1 MNIAHERVA
10 QLCAQLKLTTIADA
24 LPHLAQKAIA
34 DEVNLTEFLESVLK
48 AEHTARLV
56 RQRATF
62 ARLAGFPTIKTLD
75 GFDFAAASGVPRSQV
90 QELASLTFLERNE
103 NIVLLGPSGTGK
115 THIAMAL
122 GYAATQAGIKVRFI
136 TAADLLMILTTAHR
150 QNQLG
155 DALKRFVN
163 PYRLLIIDEIWYL
176 PMSRE
181 QANLFFQVIA
191 KRYERGSLIVTSNLP
206 FAQWDQ
212 TFADDATLTAAMLD
226 RLLHHA
232 HVVAIQ
238 GESYRLRDK
247 RRAGLVMKRSTTA
260 KENAANGMRS
270 APQ

>member
-10 QLCAQLKLTTIADA
+10 ELCAQLKLTTIAGA
-24 LPHLAQKAIA
+24 LPHLAQKAIT
-34 DEVNLTEFLESVLK
+34 DDISLTEFLESILK
-48 AEHTARLV
+48 AEQVARLA
-56 RQRATF
+56 RQRTTLT
-62 ARLAGFPTIKTLD
+62 RLAGFPAIKTLD
-75 GFDFAAASGVPRSQV
+75 SFDFTAASGVPKPQV
-90 QELASLTFLERNE
+90 QELASLAFIERSE
-103 NIVLLGPSGTGK
+103 NVVLLGPSGTGK
-115 THIAMAL
+115 THIAVAL

-150 QNQLG
+150 QNQLA

-163 PYRLLIIDEIWYL
+163 PYRLLIIDEIGYL

-206 FAQWDQ
+206 FGQWDQ

-232 HVVAIQ
+232 HIVPIQ
-238 GESYRLRDK
+238 GESFRLREK
-247 RRAGLVMKRSTTA
+247 RRAGVVAKKASTE
-260 KENAANGMRS
+260 KEILPA
-270 APQ
+270 